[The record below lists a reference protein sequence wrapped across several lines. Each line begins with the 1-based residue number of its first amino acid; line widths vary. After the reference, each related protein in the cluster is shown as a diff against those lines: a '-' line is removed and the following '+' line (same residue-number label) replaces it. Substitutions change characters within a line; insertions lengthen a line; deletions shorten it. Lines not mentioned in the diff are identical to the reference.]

1 MCCCAYYAPG
11 PFSQEP
17 PQAETEQQQAKFH
30 FKAHNTSVVLV
41 TIFLCMFIHSFLS
54 IKFLYQAL
62 GLSFHLKWN
71 AASKICRI
79 SSQTNYSY
87 LNFFLSVLSF
97 IFSSCQRVSYSLKVI
112 CIPDGKRRYPNMREY
127 DKRVDGGFEDEPDR
141 V

>member
-41 TIFLCMFIHSFLS
+41 TIFLCMFIHSLS

-97 IFSSCQRVSYSLKVI
+97 IFSSYQRVSYSLKVI